1 MIQLSA
7 DYHVAFLVLAR
18 EAAFRLYGEGHAA
31 GKFLAGYFDQAVTDA
46 ARELA
51 ALALEGSDDD
61 DDERDDDEG
70 EEAERWSAINA
81 CPGDV
86 AARDAL

>member
-61 DDERDDDEG
+61 DERDDDDE
-70 EEAERWSAINA
+70 EEAERWSELNA